1 MSSLTLEDLAEAKG
15 LPEELLVAL
24 GCRTESLAGVPYV
37 AIPYYD
43 EGGQVVATRRRH
55 ALDVDEDGHD
65 RRFSWPPGTRVAHL
79 YGVEC
84 LAEVRATAA
93 PLLLGEGES
102 DRWTAAHYGL
112 YFIGVPGKS
121 LWAGERGRR
130 WAGQLAGLDVF
141 IWQEPGAEDFTARIA
156 ADLPGARLIVAS
168 EGIKDLSEAHL
179 QGHDVP
185 DAPERAEGG
194 SAFGSRQAPLT
205 ARGRTDSGP
214 WWRFIG
220 AGLAHDRRAP
230 RLSGRS
236 CAGSRLA
243 SASGPPVRSSMPS
256 VGPPLATRRS
266 GSLRSATSRH
276 PPSAS
281 GQRYRRHRPSKTRPA
296 LPVRTSRPCFATR
309 NHGRTR

>member
-1 MSSLTLEDLAEAKG
+1 MAA
-15 LPEELLVAL
+15 
-24 GCRTESLAGVPYV
+24 
-37 AIPYYD
+37 
-43 EGGQVVATRRRH
+43 
-55 ALDVDEDGHD
+55 
-65 RRFSWPPGTRVAHL
+65 GTRVAHL

-179 QGHDVP
+179 QGRDVLMLVKKLRAVAPLAADTLRSLPEAGPTAVLGGGLSALAWRMIEELPDCP
-185 DAPERAEGG
+185 DAPRWKLPE
-194 SAFGSRQAPLT
+194 
-205 ARGRTDSGP
+205 
-214 WWRFIG
+214 
-220 AGLAHDRRAP
+220 
-230 RLSGRS
+230 
-236 CAGSRLA
+236 
-243 SASGPPVRSSMPS
+243 S
-256 VGPPLATRRS
+256 V
-266 GSLRSATSRH
+266 
-276 PPSAS
+276 
-281 GQRYRRHRPSKTRPA
+281 
-296 LPVRTSRPCFATR
+296 
-309 NHGRTR
+309 